1 MVDLDVSMALVLRR
15 RKIPFPKL
23 MARLVTRRAGKLAG
37 VPIHAPRPIDS
48 ARQVTCPTLILHGT
62 NDTVVSIDEA
72 RRLADAFPAAPH
84 WIEVPDARHTDVVDK
99 GGEELL
105 DRDRGVSEQR
115 GDRHP

>member
-1 MVDLDVSMALVLRR
+1 M
-15 RKIPFPKL
+15 L

-37 VPIHAPRPIDS
+37 VPIHTPAPIDS

-72 RRLADAFPAAPH
+72 RGFADAFPAPPH

-105 DRDRGVSEQR
+105 DRIAEFLDVSASSAFATDVDPRGAS
-115 GDRHP
+115 